1 MHLEEAIERL
11 QTIVTEMEDKQ
22 LPLHEVIKRHEEG
35 NKLVA
40 FAEDLLKQAQ
50 NRIKVTEVD
59 VDSTQKTVEGAPFK
73 KGEFDAEE
81 GEISLF

>member
-1 MHLEEAIERL
+1 MHLEEAIQRL
-11 QTIVTEMEDKQ
+11 QIIVTEMEDKQ

-50 NRIKVTEVD
+50 NRIKVTEVG
-59 VDSTQKTVEGAPFK
+59 VDSVQKPVESSPSK

-81 GEISLF
+81 GEISLY